1 MADWDNRTMPAS
13 PRRRLEARQRGEV
26 AQSRLLRAAGQ
37 LLVVVVALGWM
48 GAGVVDAMAGM
59 MRTSLLGA
67 AAGIVGSG
75 AGVVRT
81 AGELVGPTAMAVL
94 PVLLVSVVAAVLVSL
109 LQTGWL
115 WSPGIMTPRWDRL
128 DPLGGLSRMVG
139 EGSGGRVLTVVAQL
153 VIIASLGGW
162 YVASRWGE
170 LLIGA
175 TAAGATSS
183 GLVEWLMRQG
193 LQLAGGV
200 AVGLLVLGGLDW
212 SRQWWRHEQR
222 LKMTPEE
229 WRQEQRLEQTRRPR
243 PARPTT
249 TFQQPGQSVD

>member
-1 MADWDNRTMPAS
+1 M
-13 PRRRLEARQRGEV
+13 
-26 AQSRLLRAAGQ
+26 
-37 LLVVVVALGWM
+37 
-48 GAGVVDAMAGM
+48 
-59 MRTSLLGA
+59 
-67 AAGIVGSG
+67 
-75 AGVVRT
+75 
-81 AGELVGPTAMAVL
+81 
-94 PVLLVSVVAAVLVSL
+94 
-109 LQTGWL
+109 
-115 WSPGIMTPRWDRL
+115 
-128 DPLGGLSRMVG
+128 
-139 EGSGGRVLTVVAQL
+139 LTVVAQL